1 MCEYCRSVERE
12 REEKE
17 EYYFSIIQRRISCI
31 KMPIEC
37 VCCNVRMDPNSRRPF
52 TGTAM
57 RLLVSARTNTVLPES
72 GWICNACRMSYRN
85 WRYNTEFANVLDRL
99 EEESNEMIVDTIN
112 KVRFLYSIYVYIY
125 IFIYLIILFRM
136 MMRTSK

>member
-1 MCEYCRSVERE
+1 MCEYCRSVDRE

-17 EYYFSIIQRRISCI
+17 KYYFSIIQRSTSCT

-37 VCCNVRMDPNSRRPF
+37 VCCNVRMDPNSQRPF

-57 RLLVSARTNTVLPES
+57 RLFVSARTNTVLPES
-72 GWICNACRMSYRN
+72 GWMRIACRISYRN
-85 WRYNTEFANVLDRL
+85 WRYNTEFVNALERL
-99 EEESNEMIVDTIN
+99 EEESNEMIVDTGN
-112 KVRFLYSIYVYIY
+112 KVRFLYSIYIY
-125 IFIYLIILFRM
+125 ILIYLIILFAI